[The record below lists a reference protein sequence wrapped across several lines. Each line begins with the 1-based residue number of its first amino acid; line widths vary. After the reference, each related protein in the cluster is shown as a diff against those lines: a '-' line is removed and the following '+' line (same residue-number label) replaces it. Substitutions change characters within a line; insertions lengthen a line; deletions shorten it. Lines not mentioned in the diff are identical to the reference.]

1 MASIMEVE
9 TELLTFWKRAHVH
22 YSEYTLCQ
30 PYGMIYLEGSA
41 WGAQQQEA
49 EVGFWGTQTVFQ
61 FLTLSHNGCVTSGKW
76 LTCSGPCLLI
86 CRTGMLLYILKCPCE
101 CSAYTRYLINGS
113 ALEKE
118 VEKAGGPRVHI
129 WGLGT
134 ILTGSEFHP
143 EQLYFY
149 FRHNSMSM
157 FPVCFAVCL
166 VCVPPEKWTGDRWGH
181 AEQMEE
187 GTRQLTQSTR
197 H

>member
-1 MASIMEVE
+1 M
-9 TELLTFWKRAHVH
+9 
-22 YSEYTLCQ
+22 
-30 PYGMIYLEGSA
+30 
-41 WGAQQQEA
+41 
-49 EVGFWGTQTVFQ
+49 FQ

-76 LTCSGPCLLI
+76 LTCSGPCLLT

-101 CSAYTRYLINGS
+101 CPAYTRCLINGS

-129 WGLGT
+129 RGLGT
-134 ILTGSEFHP
+134 ILTGSDFHP
-143 EQLYFY
+143 EQLYSY

-181 AEQMEE
+181 AEQTEE
-187 GTRQLTQSTR
+187 GTRQLTRSTR